1 MPKIQPEKSFLEE
14 LRKEFQPLRR
24 KILAHPFVA
33 SVENGKASREKLKY
47 FVKQQFHIINGDFR
61 NLALY
66 IAFSPTQWIR
76 DFFLELINGES
87 SALYNLFKLAK
98 AVGVDAKRLE
108 SSEPDAGSL
117 AFTNYFTRLATYG
130 TAGEIASAL
139 IIDFEVWGEN
149 CNKLSK
155 GLKKH
160 YQLTSEDTRFL
171 EGFYPINPKFYDNVM
186 KIIGDFV
193 TKEKERIKMRTA
205 ARLGLDYELIFWN
218 TIHKHR

>member
-1 MPKIQPEKSFLEE
+1 
-14 LRKEFQPLRR
+14 
-24 KILAHPFVA
+24 
-33 SVENGKASREKLKY
+33 
-47 FVKQQFHIINGDFR
+47 
-61 NLALY
+61 
-66 IAFSPTQWIR
+66 
-76 DFFLELINGES
+76 
-87 SALYNLFKLAK
+87 LAK

-117 AFTNYFTRLATYG
+117 AFTNYFTRLANYG
-130 TAGEIASAL
+130 TTGEIVSDL

-171 EGFYPINPKFYDNVM
+171 EGFYPINPKFYDNAM
-186 KIIGDFV
+186 RIIGDFV